1 MLAGEAMNPFPW
13 VYTVCRLIQSRWLS
27 INRSGLSSRAATT

>member
-1 MLAGEAMNPFPW
+1 MLAGAAMNPLPW

-27 INRSGLSSRAATT
+27 RSFAGSSSRAATT